1 MTDRMNLNMEDLEM
15 VNGGDQS
22 ETNYIALLLAL
33 RFHSLRGRTESLC
46 R

>member
-1 MTDRMNLNMEDLEM
+1 MTDRMKLNMEDLEM

-33 RFHSLRGRTESLC
+33 SGYGIFMYDEE
-46 R
+46 